1 MSKSEDSEKVR
12 KIIHVDM
19 DAFYAAVEQ
28 RDNPALRG
36 LPVVVGGPPNS
47 RGVVTTCS
55 YEARKFGV
63 RSAMPSSTAYKLCPR
78 AIFVKPRFD
87 VYKQVS
93 QQVREIFFEYTD
105 LVEPLS
111 LDEAYLD
118 VTENKKSIPL
128 ATEVAQSILKDIRK
142 RTHLTASAGVS
153 FNKFLAKVASDV
165 NKPNG
170 ITVVTP
176 RMADDFIRRL
186 PIGKFYGVGKVTEGK
201 MKEMGI
207 ESGADLLKLDKEELI
222 RRFGKVGSYYYNI
235 VRGRDNRPV
244 NPHRI
249 RKSIGQER
257 TLDLDTDDKDFML
270 DILDKLAGRVESY
283 MRKHSITG
291 RTITLKIKFYDF
303 KSLTRSITLPEPV
316 NDSATI
322 MKHIRVLLDKTEA
335 GKIKVRLLGVT
346 LSNFNESTANEEQK
360 PLPW

>member
-1 MSKSEDSEKVR
+1 MNDDNGGEKVR

-19 DAFYAAVEQ
+19 DAFYASVEQ

-55 YEARKFGV
+55 YEARTFGV
-63 RSAMPSSTAYKLCPR
+63 RSAMASSQAYKLCPQ
-78 AIFVKPRFD
+78 AIFVKPRFE

-93 QQVREIFFEYTD
+93 RQVREIFYEYTD

-118 VTENKKSIPL
+118 VTENKKDIQL
-128 ATEVAQSILKDIRK
+128 ATEVAQRILKEIRK
-142 RTHLTASAGVS
+142 RTSLTASAGVS

-176 RMADDFIRRL
+176 RMADVFIRRL
-186 PIGKFYGVGKVTEGK
+186 PIGKFYGVGKVTERK

-207 ESGADLLKLDKEELI
+207 HSGDDLLKLDKEELT
-222 RRFGKVGSYYYNI
+222 RRFGKAGSYYYNI
-235 VRGRDNRPV
+235 VRGKDNRPV

-249 RKSIGQER
+249 RKSVGQER
-257 TLDLDTDDKDFML
+257 TLANDTDDKTYML
-270 DILDKLAGRVESY
+270 DILTKLAKQVENY
-283 MRKHSITG
+283 LQKNDIAG
-291 RTITLKIKFYDF
+291 RTVTLKIKYFDF
-303 KSLTRSITLPEPV
+303 KSITRSITLLEPV
-316 NDSATI
+316 DSSTAI
-322 MKHIRVLLDKTEA
+322 MEQIPLLLEKTEA
-335 GKIKVRLLGVT
+335 GKKKVRLLGVT
-346 LSNFNESTANEEQK
+346 LSNFDQSGSDDEQK